1 MNECVRGRAPP
12 RFAGPGVLNVDRVM
26 ALLALC
32 RASDTIESPV
42 HSTRKKGF
50 DGPEFTRPRP

>member
-12 RFAGPGVLNVDRVM
+12 RFAGPGVLNVDRVTV
-26 ALLALC
+26 LC